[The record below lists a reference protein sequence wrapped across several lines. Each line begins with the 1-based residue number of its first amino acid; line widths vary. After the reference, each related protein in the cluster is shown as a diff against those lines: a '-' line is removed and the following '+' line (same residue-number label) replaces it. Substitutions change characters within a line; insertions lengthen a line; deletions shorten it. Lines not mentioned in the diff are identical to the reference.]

1 MQFLTLFLL
10 HAGKHAWYLK
20 LEI

>member
-1 MQFLTLFLL
+1 MPFLILFLL
-10 HAGKHAWYLK
+10 HAGKHALYLK